1 MSCLSPAYIFTHYPD
16 LSNFTK
22 NGNNSFLN
30 KNFFFEGGATPAANG
45 GFQARGL
52 IGATAAGLHHSHS
65 N

>member
-30 KNFFFEGGATPAANG
+30 KNFFFEGGPHPQQMEVSRLG
-45 GFQARGL
+45 V
-52 IGATAAGLHHSHS
+52 
-65 N
+65 